1 MCLQTRQ
8 ARELAVMR
16 QEDFLSSQREQTE
29 RDCNF
34 MALDALEQLRF
45 IYTPYNTLFADDD
58 LEALLWDGPNNYK

>member
-1 MCLQTRQ
+1 
-8 ARELAVMR
+8 MR

-29 RDCNF
+29 RDCTF

-58 LEALLWDGPNNYK
+58 LEALLWDGPNKYK